1 MLSYNMSTVLE
12 KFSLS
17 MRLLPWLS
25 LTNAANY
32 CSSKHISGISSLFV
46 IVISGMYSMPTHN

>member
-1 MLSYNMSTVLE
+1 MSTVLE

-17 MRLLPWLS
+17 MRLLSWLS
-25 LTNAANY
+25 LTNAADF
-32 CSSKHISGISSLFV
+32 CSSRHISGIGCLFV

>member
-1 MLSYNMSTVLE
+1 MSIVLD

-17 MRLLPWLS
+17 LRLLPWLS

-32 CSSKHISGISSLFV
+32 RSSKHISRISCLFV
-46 IVISGMYSMPTHN
+46 IVISGMYSMLTHN

>member
-1 MLSYNMSTVLE
+1 MTCSVNVMLSYNMSIVLDT
-12 KFSLS
+12 FSLS

-32 CSSKHISGISSLFV
+32 SSSKSTLV
-46 IVISGMYSMPTHN
+46 E

>member
-1 MLSYNMSTVLE
+1 MSIVLN

-32 CSSKHISGISSLFV
+32 CSSKHISRISCLFV
-46 IVISGMYSMPTHN
+46 IVISGMYSTPTYN

>member
-1 MLSYNMSTVLE
+1 MSIVLD

-17 MRLLPWLS
+17 MRVLPWLS

-32 CSSKHISGISSLFV
+32 CSSKHISRISCVFV

>member
-1 MLSYNMSTVLE
+1 MSIVLD
-12 KFSLS
+12 KFSVS
-17 MRLLPWLS
+17 VRLLPWLS

-32 CSSKHISGISSLFV
+32 CNSKHISRISCLFV